1 MNCSAFWRV
10 ATGSPNKLL
19 SPHSMPG
26 TLSCP
31 AGSLV
36 VTAPTPFLAY
46 SAGRGQG
53 DQRPAKDPTT
63 SAAAF
68 PDPGS
73 LCLHWLTSPAL
84 AKKSL
89 PSHLLPLPIVPHC
102 PSG

>member
-53 DQRPAKDPTT
+53 DQRPAKDPPR
-63 SAAAF
+63 A
-68 PDPGS
+68 PQ
-73 LCLHWLTSPAL
+73 LSPTQGAC
-84 AKKSL
+84 A
-89 PSHLLPLPIVPHC
+89 C
-102 PSG
+102 TG